1 MVFGVPGSL
10 FAGGLRWK
18 WFTLAKWSLFTLV
31 HSCRMVVN
39 NFGSLL
45 DFGVNFS
52 GSLIG
57 SGLSLYWLK
66 LFTTFFTVATVVLT
80 AVYVGEICG
89 VALVTVDIHAVIV
102 GHVLYYAG

>member
-1 MVFGVPGSL
+1 
-10 FAGGLRWK
+10 
-18 WFTLAKWSLFTLV
+18 
-31 HSCRMVVN
+31 MVVN

-66 LFTTFFTVATVVLT
+66 LFTTFLTVATVVLT
-80 AVYVGEICG
+80 AVYGGEICG

>member
-1 MVFGVPGSL
+1 MVIL
-10 FAGGLRWK
+10 KL
-18 WFTLAKWSLFTLV
+18 
-31 HSCRMVVN
+31 
-39 NFGSLL
+39 
-45 DFGVNFS
+45 

-66 LFTTFFTVATVVLT
+66 LFTTLFTVATVVLT

-89 VALVTVDIHAVIV
+89 VALIAVDIHAVIV